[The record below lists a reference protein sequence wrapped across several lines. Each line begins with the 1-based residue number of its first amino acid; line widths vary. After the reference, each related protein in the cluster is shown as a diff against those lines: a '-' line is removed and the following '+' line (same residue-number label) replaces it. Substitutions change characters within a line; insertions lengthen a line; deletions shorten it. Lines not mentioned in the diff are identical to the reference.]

1 MTPKKHKTPRGL
13 KEKGLE
19 TWRLSEV
26 YDFSDCP
33 EKLLLLEEAART
45 ADIIDRL
52 QKIVD
57 ETKDLR
63 VRGSAGQPVG
73 IPELDSL
80 RAYKASYQA
89 ALRGLNFPS
98 EDEESGGGDR
108 RPMSRTQV
116 ARLAARARWG
126 T

>member
-1 MTPKKHKTPRGL
+1 MTRKKAPPAGIKTKRGL
-13 KEKGLE
+13 EI
-19 TWRLSEV
+19 WHLSEV
-26 YDFSDCP
+26 YDFSEAP
-33 EKLLLLEEAART
+33 EKLLILEEAART

-57 ETKDLR
+57 DAKDLR

-80 RAYKASYQA
+80 RQYRGQLQVL
-89 ALRGLNFPS
+89 LRGLQLPDES
-98 EDEESGGGDR
+98 EDSAGNGG
-108 RPMSRTQV
+108 PMSRTQV

>member
-1 MTPKKHKTPRGL
+1 MTNKKPKTPAGL
-13 KEKGLE
+13 KTKGLE

-26 YDFSDCP
+26 YDFSQAP

-57 ETKDLR
+57 EAKDLR

-80 RAYKASYQA
+80 RSYKASYQA
-89 ALRGLNFPS
+89 ALKGLNFPS
-98 EDEESGGGDR
+98 EDEDSAGNGG
-108 RPMSRTQV
+108 PMSRSQV